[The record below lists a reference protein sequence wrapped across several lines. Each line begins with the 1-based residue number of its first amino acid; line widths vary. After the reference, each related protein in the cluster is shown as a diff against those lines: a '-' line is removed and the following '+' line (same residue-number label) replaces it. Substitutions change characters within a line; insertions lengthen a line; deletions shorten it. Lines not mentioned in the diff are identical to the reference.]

1 MDFDTFGDY
10 HNMIVLVTGAAGFI
24 GFHTCKR
31 LIEDG
36 VRVIG
41 IDSLND
47 YYDLTLKEA
56 RLELLI
62 SKSKECNN
70 LFSFFK
76 LDITENSLLKEIFET
91 YKPSKVINLAAQA
104 GVRYSLTN
112 PDSYFN
118 SNLIGFGN
126 VLKNCIE
133 SKIDHL
139 VYASSSS
146 VYGGNTKLPFSEK
159 DPVDHPV
166 SLYAATKRANELIA
180 HSYSHLYNLPSTGLR
195 FFTVYGPWGR
205 PDMALFLF
213 TKSILKG
220 EKIDVYNNGDMI
232 RDFTYIDDVV
242 NSIIKVLSKPPKGNK
257 SFDKLSMEPDSSWA
271 PHKIFNVGN
280 SNPIK
285 LLDFLKVLEE
295 ILSVKAKINYLPMQ
309 SGDVQATESDTT
321 SLEEYIN
328 YKPNTKIKHGIQEF
342 SKWYKEF
349 YKIGYD

>member
-1 MDFDTFGDY
+1 MV
-10 HNMIVLVTGAAGFI
+10 VLVTGVAGFI

-31 LIEDG
+31 LIKDG

-41 IDSLND
+41 IDSLSD
-47 YYDLTLKEA
+47 YYDLNLKEA
-56 RLELLI
+56 RLEILK

-76 LDITENSLLKEIFET
+76 VDITEYNLLKEIFET

-104 GVRYSLTN
+104 GVRYSLIN
-112 PDSYFN
+112 PDSYYD
-118 SNLIGFGN
+118 SNLVGFGN
-126 VLKNCIE
+126 ILKNCIE
-133 SKIDHL
+133 YKIEHF

-146 VYGGNTKLPFSEK
+146 VYGGNTKLPLSEK

-180 HSYSHLYNLPSTGLR
+180 HSYSHIYKLPSTGLR

-213 TKSILKG
+213 TKSMLKG
-220 EKIDVYNNGDMI
+220 EKIDVFNNGNMI
-232 RDFTYIDDVV
+232 RDFTYIDDIV
-242 NSIIKVLSKPPKGNK
+242 NSIVKVLDKPPKENIFLKK
-257 SFDKLSMEPDSSWA
+257 SDLTPETSWA

-280 SNPIK
+280 SKPVK

-295 ILSVKAKINYLPMQ
+295 ILCVKAKINYLPMQ
-309 SGDVQATESDTT
+309 SGDVIATESDTT
-321 SLEEYIN
+321 SLEDYIN
-328 YKPNTKIKHGIQEF
+328 YRPNTLIENGIKEF
-342 SKWYKEF
+342 VKWYKDF
-349 YKIGYD
+349 YKIGYN

>member
-1 MDFDTFGDY
+1 MV
-10 HNMIVLVTGAAGFI
+10 VLVTGAAGFI

-47 YYDLTLKEA
+47 YYDLNLKEA
-56 RLELLI
+56 RLENLK
-62 SKSKECNN
+62 SKSKEFKN

-76 LDITENSLLKEIFET
+76 GDITENSFLEEIFEI

-104 GVRYSLTN
+104 GVRYSLIN
-112 PDSYFN
+112 PDSYYN

-126 VLKNCIE
+126 ILKNCIKY
-133 SKIDHL
+133 KIEHF

-146 VYGGNTKLPFSEK
+146 VYGGNTKLPLSEK

-213 TKSILKG
+213 TKSMIKG
-220 EKIDVYNNGDMI
+220 EKIDVYNNGNMV

-242 NSIIKVLSKPPKGNK
+242 NSIIKVLEKPPKENSSLEK
-257 SFDKLSMEPDSSWA
+257 SGLSPENSWA
-271 PHKIFNVGN
+271 PHKVFNVGN
-280 SNPIK
+280 SKPIK

-295 ILSVKAKINYLPMQ
+295 ILCVKANINYLPMQ
-309 SGDVQATESDTT
+309 SGDVRATESDTT
-321 SLEEYIN
+321 ILEDYIN
-328 YKPNTKIKHGIQEF
+328 YRPNTPIKNGIKEF
-342 SKWYKEF
+342 VKWYKEF

>member
-1 MDFDTFGDY
+1 MV
-10 HNMIVLVTGAAGFI
+10 VLVTGAAGFI

-47 YYDLTLKEA
+47 YYDLNLKEA
-56 RLELLI
+56 RLENLKSK
-62 SKSKECNN
+62 SKSKEYKN

-76 LDITENSLLKEIFET
+76 GDITENSFLKEIFEI

-104 GVRYSLTN
+104 GVRYSLIN
-112 PDSYFN
+112 PDSYYN

-126 VLKNCIE
+126 ILKNCIKY
-133 SKIDHL
+133 KIEHF

-146 VYGGNTKLPFSEK
+146 VYGGNTKLPLSEK

-213 TKSILKG
+213 TKAILNG
-220 EKIDVYNNGDMI
+220 EPIKVFNHGEMK
-232 RDFTYIDDVV
+232 RDFTYIDDIIE
-242 NSIIKVLSKPPKGNK
+242 SIIRLIKKPPKPDK
-257 SFDKLSMEPDSSWA
+257 SFDTSNPRADISWA
-271 PHKIFNVGN
+271 PHMIFNIGN
-280 SNPIK
+280 SNPESLMDYISAIENSLGINAK
-285 LLDFLKVLEE
+285 KEFLP
-295 ILSVKAKINYLPMQ
+295 IQP
-309 SGDVQATESDTT
+309 GDVPSTYSDCS
-321 SLEEYIN
+321 SLERYIN
-328 YKPNTKIKHGIQEF
+328 YKPNTSIKEGVEEF
-342 SKWYKEF
+342 INWYKKF
-349 YKIGYD
+349 YDK

>member
-1 MDFDTFGDY
+1 MV
-10 HNMIVLVTGAAGFI
+10 VLVTGAAGFI

-47 YYDLTLKEA
+47 YYDLNLKEA
-56 RLELLI
+56 RLENLK
-62 SKSKECNN
+62 SKSKEFKN

-76 LDITENSLLKEIFET
+76 GDITENSFLEEIFEI

-104 GVRYSLTN
+104 GVRYSLIN
-112 PDSYFN
+112 PDSYYN

-126 VLKNCIE
+126 ILKNCIKY
-133 SKIDHL
+133 KIEHF

-146 VYGGNTKLPFSEK
+146 VYGGNTKLPLSEK

-213 TKSILKG
+213 TKSMIKG
-220 EKIDVYNNGDMI
+220 EKIDVYNNGNMI

-242 NSIIKVLSKPPKGNK
+242 NSIIKVLEKPPKENSSLEK
-257 SFDKLSMEPDSSWA
+257 SGLSPENSWA
-271 PHKIFNVGN
+271 PHKVFNVGN
-280 SNPIK
+280 SKPIK

-295 ILSVKAKINYLPMQ
+295 ILCVKANINYLPMQ
-309 SGDVQATESDTT
+309 SGDVRATESDTT
-321 SLEEYIN
+321 ILEDYIN
-328 YKPNTKIKHGIQEF
+328 YRPNTPIENGIKEF
-342 SKWYKEF
+342 VKWYKEF
-349 YKIGYD
+349 YKISYD

>member
-1 MDFDTFGDY
+1 MV
-10 HNMIVLVTGAAGFI
+10 VLVTGAAGFI
-24 GFHTCKR
+24 GFHLCKR
-31 LIEDG
+31 LIDDG

-47 YYDLTLKEA
+47 YYDLNLKEA
-56 RLELLI
+56 RLEILK
-62 SKSKECNN
+62 SKSKECDN

-76 LDITENSLLKEIFET
+76 GDITKNSFLEEIFEI

-104 GVRYSLTN
+104 GVRYSLIN
-112 PDSYFN
+112 PDSYYN

-126 VLKNCIE
+126 ILKNCIKH
-133 SKIDHL
+133 KIEHF

-146 VYGGNTKLPFSEK
+146 VYGGNTKLPLSEK

-180 HSYSHLYNLPSTGLR
+180 HSYSHLYKLPSTGLR

-213 TKSILKG
+213 TKSMIKG
-220 EKIDVYNNGDMI
+220 EKIDVYNDGNMI

-242 NSIIKVLSKPPKGNK
+242 NSIIKVLDKPPKENSSLEK
-257 SFDKLSMEPDSSWA
+257 SGFTPENSWA

-280 SNPIK
+280 SKPIK

-295 ILSVKAKINYLPMQ
+295 ILCVKAKINYLPMQ
-309 SGDVQATESDTT
+309 NGDVKATESDTT
-321 SLEEYIN
+321 ILEEYIN
-328 YKPNTKIKHGIQEF
+328 YKPNTLIKNGIREF
-342 SKWYKEF
+342 VKWYKEF

>member
-1 MDFDTFGDY
+1 MALNTFGDQY
-10 HNMIVLVTGAAGFI
+10 NMVVLVTGAAGFI

-47 YYDLTLKEA
+47 YYDLNLKEA
-56 RLELLI
+56 RLENLK
-62 SKSKECNN
+62 SKSKEFKN

-76 LDITENSLLKEIFET
+76 GDITENSFLEEIFEI

-104 GVRYSLTN
+104 GVRYSLIN
-112 PDSYFN
+112 PDSYYN

-126 VLKNCIE
+126 ILKNCIKY
-133 SKIDHL
+133 KIEHF

-146 VYGGNTKLPFSEK
+146 VYGGNTKLPLSEK

-213 TKSILKG
+213 TKSMIKG
-220 EKIDVYNNGDMI
+220 EKIDVYNNGNMV

-242 NSIIKVLSKPPKGNK
+242 NSIIKVLEKPPKENSSLEK
-257 SFDKLSMEPDSSWA
+257 SGLSPENSWA
-271 PHKIFNVGN
+271 PHKVFNVGN
-280 SNPIK
+280 SKPIK

-295 ILSVKAKINYLPMQ
+295 ILCVKANINYLPMQ
-309 SGDVQATESDTT
+309 SGDVRATESDTT
-321 SLEEYIN
+321 ILEDYIN
-328 YKPNTKIKHGIQEF
+328 YRPNTPIKNGIKEF
-342 SKWYKEF
+342 VKWYKEF